1 MNFNNEQFPEYN
13 QNQNEDMYPDRDANF
28 TGWVFM
34 NHFAN
39 NGMEILKSKKT
50 RNSKPK
56 KEC

>member
-1 MNFNNEQFPEYN
+1 
-13 QNQNEDMYPDRDANF
+13 
-28 TGWVFM
+28 M

-56 KEC
+56 KKNVELLYKFIEKTKDLKNKYGNINRK